1 MYRDVDLS
9 WYMMQTYCDRSQQL
23 KMQKRKV
30 KKNLWRLLAFCLREL
45 CKYIPT
51 HSTIAEHISA
61 FTVQQKSIYLIQNQK
76 AAYCIEIEI
85 ACHTSIYLTSI
96 LELIQPPNL
105 EMQCLAYKSSTDILH
120 KQTTNC
126 IYYYDAKI
134 GQISVK
140 SYNIVD
146 RYITGPD

>member
-1 MYRDVDLS
+1 MV
-9 WYMMQTYCDRSQQL
+9 
-23 KMQKRKV
+23 
-30 KKNLWRLLAFCLREL
+30 
-45 CKYIPT
+45 
-51 HSTIAEHISA
+51 
-61 FTVQQKSIYLIQNQK
+61 
-76 AAYCIEIEI
+76 
-85 ACHTSIYLTSI
+85 CHTSIYLTSI

-105 EMQCLAYKSSTDILH
+105 EMQCSAYKSSTDILH

-134 GQISVK
+134 GQISVE